1 MPVVTSRAGTV
12 IDALVATLAAAL
24 ADPIRVYD
32 GPVAAADTM
41 WTQAVFVGFDGDWHT
56 TPSGDS
62 SGGPY
67 EAVLVN
73 QELVY
78 VGNTTYREE
87 LEVQCC
93 AAMWTGE
100 TSLQAARNGVLAVF
114 AAAQTALRVDPTLG
128 VDGSTVATVATGT
141 LAYDY
146 DTAGNVGAAVR
157 FTVHVLTTLLTT

>member
-12 IDALVATLAAAL
+12 IDALVAAL
-24 ADPIRVYD
+24 TASLTDPVRVYD
-32 GPVAAADTM
+32 GPVVAADTM

-56 TPSGDS
+56 TPAGDA

-73 QELVY
+73 QQLAY

-87 LEVQCC
+87 MEVQCC
-93 AAMWTGE
+93 AAAWTGE
-100 TSLQAARNGVLAVF
+100 TSLQAARNSALSLF
-114 AAAQTALRVDPTLG
+114 AAVQTALRADPTLA
-128 VDGSTVATVATGT
+128 VDGSTVATVQTGV